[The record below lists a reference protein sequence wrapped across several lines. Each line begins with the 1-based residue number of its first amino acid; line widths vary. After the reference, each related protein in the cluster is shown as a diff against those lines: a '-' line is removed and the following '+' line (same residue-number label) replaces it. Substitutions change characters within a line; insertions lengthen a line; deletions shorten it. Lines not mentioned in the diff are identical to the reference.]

1 MISLFII
8 LRNRIDLFKVVI
20 DPKHMLHATPPI
32 QTNSYF
38 CWILGSYPG
47 ILIHNQK
54 QESLY
59 NRETDSII
67 NSSNAGTW
75 NHHGSPRSAIEKPKE
90 YSKLIKPDHG
100 TLKHG
105 IPSSEINMWRE
116 SSSKMNDEGVIDTNH
131 EEKSLRERII
141 QHDITDT
148 YRGGHSLVPK
158 ARSVCHLCL
167 KKKHYNVTIS

>member
-1 MISLFII
+1 MISLLII
-8 LRNRIDLFKVVI
+8 PRNRIDLFKVVF
-20 DPKHMLHATPPI
+20 DPKHMFHATPPI

-47 ILIHNQK
+47 ILIHNQE

-67 NSSNAGTW
+67 NSSNVGTW
-75 NHHGSPRSAIEKPKE
+75 NNHGSPRSAIEKHKE
-90 YSKLIKPDHG
+90 YSKLIKPDLV

-105 IPSSEINMWRE
+105 IPSSEINMWKE

-131 EEKSLRERII
+131 EEKGLRERII
-141 QHDITDT
+141 QHDMTDT
-148 YRGGHSLVPK
+148 YRGGHSSAPK
-158 ARSVCHLCL
+158 ARSVCHCAL
-167 KKKHYNVTIS
+167 KKHYNVTIS